1 MASLGEQLRQIAES
15 NKVKLETVVR
25 KTVLDMGGAMVEM
38 SPVRSGRFR
47 GNWQYG
53 ADAINTSTGGADDK
67 SGRTAMN
74 RIQAGIR
81 GWAPGQ
87 TIYLSNSL
95 PYAQR
100 LETGWSKQAP
110 AGMVRT
116 TIANF
121 EAHFAKA
128 LGEAR

>member
-1 MASLGEQLRQIAES
+1 MATLGEQLKAFSE
-15 NKVKLETVVR
+15 KTKADMATVVR
-25 KTVLDMGGAMVEM
+25 KTALSLGESMVLM
-38 SPVRSGRFR
+38 SPVDTGRFR

-67 SGRTAMN
+67 SGRTALN

-81 GWAPGQ
+81 GWVPGQ

-100 LETGWSKQAP
+100 LESGWSKQAP
-110 AGMVRT
+110 SGFVRVSVANYQQY
-116 TIANF
+116 IAD
-121 EAHFAKA
+121 AIASVK
-128 LGEAR
+128 

>member
-1 MASLGEQLRQIAES
+1 MANLGDQLRAIAER

-53 ADAINTSTGGADDK
+53 TDAINTSISGADDK
-67 SGRTAMN
+67 SGRTSLN
-74 RIQAGIR
+74 RIQAGVR
-81 GWAPGQ
+81 GWVPGQ
-87 TIYLSNSL
+87 TMYLTNSL

-100 LETGWSKQAP
+100 LESGWSGQAP
-110 AGMVRT
+110 AGMVKV

-121 EAHFAKA
+121 QSHFAQA
-128 LGEAR
+128 LGEVR

>member
-1 MASLGEQLRQIAES
+1 MANLGDQLKAIAER

-53 ADAINTSTGGADDK
+53 TDAINTSTSGADDK
-67 SGRTAMN
+67 SGRTSLN
-74 RIQAGIR
+74 RIQAGVR
-81 GWAPGQ
+81 GWVPGQ
-87 TIYLSNSL
+87 TIYLTNSL

-100 LETGWSKQAP
+100 LEGGWSGQAP
-110 AGMVRT
+110 AGMVKV

-121 EAHFAKA
+121 QAHFAEA
-128 LGEAR
+128 LRSVN